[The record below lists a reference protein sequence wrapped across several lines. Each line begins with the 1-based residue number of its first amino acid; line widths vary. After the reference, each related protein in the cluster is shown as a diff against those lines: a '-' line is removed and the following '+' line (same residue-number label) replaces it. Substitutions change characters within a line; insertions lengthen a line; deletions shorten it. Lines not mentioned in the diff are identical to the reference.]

1 VGFFLVCVRE
11 NLMRLIFEVKT
22 SERNYPVL
30 CGEDVLE
37 TLQKLW
43 LPRWQQAVII
53 GDSNTVALF
62 GAPIA
67 QALNGV
73 AKKVTTLSFPA
84 GEEHKTRATKELL
97 ENAMLEQ
104 GIDRFAVVVAVG
116 GGIALDVAGYVAA
129 TYMRGVDSVYIATSL
144 LAQVDAAIGG
154 KTGVNTQHGKNL
166 IGAFHQPHFVL
177 IDIPALKS
185 LPEDEMRNGYAEA
198 VKHAVIADIE
208 LFSGIEAFAARREKI
223 LPEPLLA
230 RCVQIKAEVVSTDER
245 ERGYRQILNFGH
257 TIAHALEKASG
268 FSLAH
273 GSAVAMGMVVE
284 AKIAG
289 KLCGF
294 RDAERKRLT
303 ALLAELRLPTKPSHG
318 FSQVKDYLKVDK
330 KTRGGDVYC
339 ALPTRIGWM
348 SEADGTWAMPVPVS
362 VIQDAFEKP
371 E

>member
-1 VGFFLVCVRE
+1 
-11 NLMRLIFEVKT
+11 MRSIIEVKT

-30 CGEDVLE
+30 AGEDVLE
-37 TLQKLW
+37 TLEKRW
-43 LPRWQQAVII
+43 LPRWQQAVVI

-62 GAPIA
+62 GASIT
-67 QALNGV
+67 QALNCV
-73 AKKVTTLSFPA
+73 AKKVLMLSFPA

-97 ENAMLEQ
+97 ENAMLEH

-129 TYMRGVDSVYIATSL
+129 TYLRGVDSVYIATSL

-198 VKHAVIADIE
+198 VKHAVIADAE
-208 LFSGIEAFAARREKI
+208 LFSGIEAFAKRNEKI
-223 LPEPLLA
+223 LPEPLIA
-230 RCVQIKAEVVSTDER
+230 RCVQIKAEVVSLDER

-257 TIAHALEKASG
+257 TIGHSLEKASS

-273 GSAVAMGMVVE
+273 GSAVALGMVVE
-284 AKIAG
+284 AKIAV

-294 RDAERKRLT
+294 PDAERQRLI
-303 ALLAELRLPTKPSHG
+303 ALLADLRLPIQSSYE
-318 FSQVKDYLKVDK
+318 FFNIKDYLKVDK
-330 KTRGGDVYC
+330 KTRGGDVYFS
-339 ALPTRIGWM
+339 LPTRIGLM
-348 SEADGTWAMPVPVS
+348 NEAGGTWAMPVPLS
-362 VIQDAFEKP
+362 IIQQAFEKP
-371 E
+371 V

>member
-1 VGFFLVCVRE
+1 LVCARE
-11 NLMRLIFEVKT
+11 SVMRSIFEVKT
-22 SERNYPVL
+22 VERTYPIL

-43 LPRWQQAVII
+43 LPRWQQAVVI
-53 GDSNTVALF
+53 GDSNTARLF
-62 GAPIA
+62 GTAIT

-73 AKKVTTLSFPA
+73 AKKVIMLSFPA

-97 ENAMLEQ
+97 ENSMIEH
-104 GIDRFAVVVAVG
+104 GVDRFAVVVAVG

-129 TYMRGVDSVYIATSL
+129 TYMRGIDSVYIATTL

-166 IGAFHQPHFVL
+166 IGAFYQPHFVL
-177 IDIPALKS
+177 IDIPALAS

-198 VKHAVIADIE
+198 IKHAVIADAE
-208 LFSGIEAFAARREKI
+208 LFSGMEAFAKNKEKI

-230 RCVQIKAEVVSTDER
+230 RCVQIKAEVVSQDER
-245 ERGYRQILNFGH
+245 ERGYRQVLNFGH
-257 TIAHALEKASG
+257 TIGHALEKASD

-273 GSAVAMGMVVE
+273 GSAVAMGMLVE

-294 RDAERKRLT
+294 PGADRKRLT
-303 ALLAELRLPTKPSHG
+303 ALLADLHLPVQPQYG
-318 FSQVKDYLKVDK
+318 FSQIKDYLKVDK

-339 ALPTRIGWM
+339 SLPTKIGQM
-348 SEADGTWAMPVPVS
+348 NEAGGTWAMPVPIS
-362 VIQDAFEKP
+362 VIKDAFEKP

>member
-1 VGFFLVCVRE
+1 
-11 NLMRLIFEVKT
+11 MRSIFEVKT
-22 SERNYPVL
+22 VERTYPVL
-30 CGEDVLE
+30 CGEDVFE

-43 LPRWQQAVII
+43 LPRWQQAVVI
-53 GDSNTVALF
+53 GDSNTAKLF
-62 GAPIA
+62 GTAITR
-67 QALNGV
+67 ALKGV
-73 AKKVTTLSFPA
+73 AKKVITLSFSA

-97 ENAMLEQ
+97 ENEMLTQ
-104 GIDRFAVVVAVG
+104 GIDRFAVVVGVG

-177 IDIPALKS
+177 IDIPALAS

-198 VKHAVIADIE
+198 VKHAVIADAE
-208 LFSGIEAFAARREKI
+208 LFSSMEAFAKNNEKI

-230 RCVQIKAEVVSTDER
+230 RCVQIKAEVVSQDER
-245 ERGYRQILNFGH
+245 ERGYRQVLNFGH
-257 TIAHALEKASG
+257 TIGHALEKASG

-284 AKIAG
+284 AKIAS

-294 RDAERKRLT
+294 PEADRQRLT
-303 ALLAELRLPTKPSHG
+303 ALLAELDLPIQPPYG
-318 FSQVKDYLKVDK
+318 FQHLKEHLKVDK

-339 ALPTRIGWM
+339 ALPNRIGQM
-348 SEADGTWAMPVPVS
+348 NDAGGTWAMPVPVS
-362 VIQDAFEKP
+362 VIQDAFEKI
-371 E
+371 